1 MSTTNLGIIKSE
13 ANPLTGTRVQ
23 LNTGG
28 WFIAESSAI
37 QKSKIESDKT
47 QIITENGTVEITPSS
62 GKEAME
68 KVTLTVNVPT
78 TSVTPPEWFTSG
90 KDSVPPAEGVDIIVF
105 ADDIN
110 SFDGVYGNTLV
121 PDGISTIGELY
132 LARIES
138 TETITSITYIGQVP
152 NGESSPADIFVFV
165 Q

>member
-47 QIITENGTVEITPSS
+47 QTITENGTVEITPSS

-90 KDSVPPAEGVDIIVF
+90 KDSVPPEDGINAIVF
-105 ADDIN
+105 ADNIN
-110 SFDGVYGNTLV
+110 SFDGVYGNSLF
-121 PDGISTIGELY
+121 PDGTSTIAELY
-132 LARIES
+132 LARVTS
-138 TETITSITYIGQVP
+138 ATTITSITYIGQVP
-152 NGESSPADIFVFV
+152 NGENPSADIFVFV